1 MLGLILELIDRLH
14 QKDYRIALDLALQ
27 LHAKMPN
34 NPYLL
39 RLISTLYGILAREA
53 TGGEGWALEEE
64 AIRWGEQAVHAAP
77 EIGWLWAEL
86 GWDCWVHLEY
96 ERAHRAFRRAL
107 ELDPC
112 CVDALR
118 GLASLWSLPEN
129 EGEKWVSRDE
139 MIDFLKRVVELE
151 YRNPIPAL
159 HWLVNELQR
168 AGQHE
173 QAKAYA
179 LRALLSFPPP
189 EPEMSKFFA
198 KLLSDGRIEAD
209 LGLEVEIL

>member
-1 MLGLILELIDRLH
+1 MLELILELTHHLH
-14 QKDYRIALDLALQ
+14 QKDYRTALNLALQ
-27 LHAKMPN
+27 LYENISN

-39 RLISTLYGILAREA
+39 RLIATIYGMLAREA
-53 TGGEGWALEEE
+53 TGGEGWSLEEE
-64 AIRWGEQAVHAAP
+64 AIKWGEQAVRAAP

-86 GWDCWVHLEY
+86 GWDYELHLEY

-129 EGEKWVSRDE
+129 EEGKWVSQDE
-139 MIDFLKRVVELE
+139 MIDFLKRIVELE

-159 HWLVNELQR
+159 HWLVNEFQR
-168 AGQHE
+168 AGQRE
-173 QAKAYA
+173 QAKSYA

-189 EPEMSKFFA
+189 DPEMLEFFV
-198 KLLSDGRIEAD
+198 KVLSE
-209 LGLEVEIL
+209 

>member
-1 MLGLILELIDRLH
+1 MLELILELTHHLH
-14 QKDYRIALDLALQ
+14 QKDYRTALNLALQ
-27 LHAKMPN
+27 LYEKISN

-39 RLISTLYGILAREA
+39 RLIATIYGMLAREA
-53 TGGEGWALEEE
+53 TGGEGWSLEEE
-64 AIRWGEQAVHAAP
+64 AIKWGEQAVRAAP

-86 GWDCWVHLEY
+86 GWDYELHLEY

-129 EGEKWVSRDE
+129 EEGKWVSQDE
-139 MIDFLKRVVELE
+139 MIDFLKHIVELE
-151 YRNPIPAL
+151 YRTPIPAL

-168 AGQHE
+168 AGQRE
-173 QAKAYA
+173 QAKSYA

-189 EPEMSKFFA
+189 DPEMLKFFV
-198 KLLSDGRIEAD
+198 KVLSE
-209 LGLEVEIL
+209 

>member
-1 MLGLILELIDRLH
+1 MLELILELTHHLH
-14 QKDYRIALDLALQ
+14 QKDYRTALNLALQ
-27 LHAKMPN
+27 LYENISN

-39 RLISTLYGILAREA
+39 RLIATIYGMLAREA
-53 TGGEGWALEEE
+53 TGGEGWSLEEE
-64 AIRWGEQAVHAAP
+64 AIKWGEQAVRAAP

-86 GWDCWVHLEY
+86 GWDYELHLEY

-129 EGEKWVSRDE
+129 EEGKWVSQDE
-139 MIDFLKRVVELE
+139 MIDFLKRIVELE

-168 AGQHE
+168 AGQRE
-173 QAKAYA
+173 QAKSYA

-189 EPEMSKFFA
+189 DPEMLEFFV
-198 KLLSDGRIEAD
+198 KVLSE
-209 LGLEVEIL
+209 

>member
-1 MLGLILELIDRLH
+1 MLELILELTHHLH
-14 QKDYRIALDLALQ
+14 QKDYRTALNLALQ
-27 LHAKMPN
+27 LYENISN

-39 RLISTLYGILAREA
+39 RLIATIYGMLAREA
-53 TGGEGWALEEE
+53 TGGEGWSLEEE
-64 AIRWGEQAVHAAP
+64 AIKWGEQAVRAAP

-86 GWDCWVHLEY
+86 GWDYELHLEY

-129 EGEKWVSRDE
+129 EEGKWVSQDE
-139 MIDFLKRVVELE
+139 MIDFLKRIVELE

-168 AGQHE
+168 AGQRE
-173 QAKAYA
+173 QAKSYA

-189 EPEMSKFFA
+189 DPEMLEFFV
-198 KLLSDGRIEAD
+198 KVLSG
-209 LGLEVEIL
+209 

>member
-1 MLGLILELIDRLH
+1 MLELILKLTHHLH
-14 QKDYRIALDLALQ
+14 QKDYRTALNLALQ
-27 LHAKMPN
+27 LYEKISN

-39 RLISTLYGILAREA
+39 RLIANIYGILARED
-53 TGGEGWALEEE
+53 TGGEGWSLEEE
-64 AIRWGEQAVHAAP
+64 AIKWREQAVRAAP

-86 GWDCWVHLEY
+86 GWDYELHLEH
-96 ERAHRAFRRAL
+96 EPAHRAFRRAL

-129 EGEKWVSRDE
+129 EEGKWISRDE
-139 MIDFLKRVVELE
+139 MIDFLKRIVELE

-168 AGQHE
+168 AGQRE
-173 QAKAYA
+173 QAKSYA

-189 EPEMSKFFA
+189 DPEMLEFFV
-198 KLLSDGRIEAD
+198 KVLSE
-209 LGLEVEIL
+209 

>member
-1 MLGLILELIDRLH
+1 MLELILKLTHHLH
-14 QKDYRIALDLALQ
+14 QKDYRTALNLALQ
-27 LHAKMPN
+27 LYEKISN

-39 RLISTLYGILAREA
+39 RLIATIYGILAREA
-53 TGGEGWALEEE
+53 TGGEGWSLEEE
-64 AIRWGEQAVHAAP
+64 AIKWGEQAVRAAP

-86 GWDCWVHLEY
+86 GWDYELHLEY

-129 EGEKWVSRDE
+129 EEGKWVSRDE
-139 MIDFLKRVVELE
+139 MIDFLKHIVELE

-168 AGQHE
+168 AGQRE
-173 QAKAYA
+173 QAKSYA

-189 EPEMSKFFA
+189 DP
-198 KLLSDGRIEAD
+198 
-209 LGLEVEIL
+209 EILEFFVKVLSE

>member
-1 MLGLILELIDRLH
+1 MLELILELTHHLH
-14 QKDYRIALDLALQ
+14 QKDYRTALNLALQ
-27 LHAKMPN
+27 LYENISN

-39 RLISTLYGILAREA
+39 RLIATIYGMLAREA
-53 TGGEGWALEEE
+53 TGGEGWSLEEE
-64 AIRWGEQAVHAAP
+64 AIKWGEQAVRAAP

-86 GWDCWVHLEY
+86 GWDYELHLEY

-129 EGEKWVSRDE
+129 EEGKWVSQDE
-139 MIDFLKRVVELE
+139 MLDFLKRIVELE

-168 AGQHE
+168 AGQRE
-173 QAKAYA
+173 QAKSYA

-189 EPEMSKFFA
+189 DPEMLEFFV
-198 KLLSDGRIEAD
+198 KVLSG
-209 LGLEVEIL
+209 

>member
-1 MLGLILELIDRLH
+1 MLELILELTHQLH
-14 QKDYRIALDLALQ
+14 QKDYRTALNLALQ
-27 LHAKMPN
+27 LYKKIPN

-39 RLISTLYGILAREA
+39 RLTATIYGILAREA
-53 TGGEGWALEEE
+53 IGGEGWSLEEE
-64 AIRWGEQAVHAAP
+64 AIKWGEQAVRAAP

-86 GWDCWVHLEY
+86 GWDYELHLEY

-129 EGEKWVSRDE
+129 EEGKWVSQDE
-139 MIDFLKRVVELE
+139 MIDFLKRIVELE

-168 AGQHE
+168 AGQRE
-173 QAKAYA
+173 QAKSYA

-189 EPEMSKFFA
+189 DPEMLEFFV
-198 KLLSDGRIEAD
+198 KVLSE
-209 LGLEVEIL
+209 